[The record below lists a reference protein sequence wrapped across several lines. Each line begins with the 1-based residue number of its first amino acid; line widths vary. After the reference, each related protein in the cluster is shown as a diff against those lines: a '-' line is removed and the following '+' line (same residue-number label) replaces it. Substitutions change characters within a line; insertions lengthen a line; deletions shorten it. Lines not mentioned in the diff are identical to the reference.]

1 MVGGW
6 PAGYRDE
13 HADSQLCVVGK
24 PQRRRIGLESSAR
37 GNLRRAVAVS
47 GHRHVGGRVDLAAAQ
62 VHGNPDLSYDQRV
75 LAESVADMQPAA
87 LRHRQTYQ
95 LARLAAVVRGL
106 CAKHLASAGLRQHQ
120 HAILCCL
127 AEFGPECQS
136 DIAARLGIDSG
147 DMVAFVDDLERAG
160 LVSRRRDERDRRRQ
174 ILILA
179 PAGSRVLRQAEMLL
193 DQGTATIF
201 APLDTSETDELRRLM
216 LRVLAHHE
224 PGAWP

>member
-1 MVGGW
+1 MAGFILLLQVMAGMGLPGSHNAGSISDWQHQSMVM
-6 PAGYRDE
+6 PT
-13 HADSQLCVVGK
+13 DSCY
-24 PQRRRIGLESSAR
+24 S
-37 GNLRRAVAVS
+37 RAVRPEPEAGKTS
-47 GHRHVGGRVDLAAAQ
+47 T
-62 VHGNPDLSYDQRV
+62 
-75 LAESVADMQPAA
+75 PAA

-106 CAKHLASAGLRQHQ
+106 CAKHLTSAGLRQHQHQHQ

-179 PAGSRVLRQAEMLL
+179 PAGSRLLSQAEMLL
-193 DQGTATIF
+193 DQITATIF

-216 LRVLAHHE
+216 LRVIAHHE
-224 PGAWP
+224 PGAWQ

>member
-1 MVGGW
+1 MAGFILLLQVTAGMGLPGSHNAGSISDWQYQSMVM
-6 PAGYRDE
+6 PADPCY
-13 HADSQLCVVGK
+13 S
-24 PQRRRIGLESSAR
+24 
-37 GNLRRAVAVS
+37 RAVRPEPEAGKTS
-47 GHRHVGGRVDLAAAQ
+47 T
-62 VHGNPDLSYDQRV
+62 
-75 LAESVADMQPAA
+75 PAA

-136 DIAARLGIDSG
+136 DIAARLRIDSG

-160 LVSRRRDERDRRRQ
+160 LVSRHRDERDRRRQ

-193 DQGTATIF
+193 DQGAATIF
-201 APLDTSETDELRRLM
+201 APLDTSETDELYRLM

>member
-1 MVGGW
+1 MVI
-6 PAGYRDE
+6 PTDPCY
-13 HADSQLCVVGK
+13 S
-24 PQRRRIGLESSAR
+24 
-37 GNLRRAVAVS
+37 RAVRPEPEAGKTS
-47 GHRHVGGRVDLAAAQ
+47 A
-62 VHGNPDLSYDQRV
+62 
-75 LAESVADMQPAA
+75 PAA

-136 DIAARLGIDSG
+136 DIAARLSIDSG

-160 LVSRRRDERDRRRQ
+160 LVSRHRDERDRRRQ

-179 PAGSRVLRQAEMLL
+179 P
-193 DQGTATIF
+193 
-201 APLDTSETDELRRLM
+201 LDTSETDELYRLM